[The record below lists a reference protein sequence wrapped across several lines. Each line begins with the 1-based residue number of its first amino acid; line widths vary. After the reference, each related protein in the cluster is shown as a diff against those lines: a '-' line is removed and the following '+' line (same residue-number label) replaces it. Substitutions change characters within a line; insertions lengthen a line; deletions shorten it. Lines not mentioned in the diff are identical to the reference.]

1 MNAWQVNV
9 YRQHWWKCNGPCQ
22 KRPPY
27 YGIVRRAMNRAPSP
41 RDPWWADHQRACGGV
56 YTKIREPEGYGKKKR
71 TKQDKMEEKPA
82 MSSSNG
88 NGTLARF
95 FRVEKKEE
103 SSRCVTDESDTNC
116 TRSVTHQRGAG
127 WTSIVPFSG
136 VGQVLG
142 TKQREPPTKSKLISS
157 TGKLTEQG
165 SKTSGKRPENLVS
178 GPTKIPSP
186 RKRRRQDS
194 PPGLTIV
201 DAFQKGNQKKET
213 STTRSSAE
221 SDISGSYLK
230 PIVLEDSPHRDKAL
244 MLRQVSCP
252 VCAILVP
259 ESCIN
264 QHLDSCLR

>member
-1 MNAWQVNV
+1 
-9 YRQHWWKCNGPCQ
+9 
-22 KRPPY
+22 
-27 YGIVRRAMNRAPSP
+27 
-41 RDPWWADHQRACGGV
+41 
-56 YTKIREPEGYGKKKR
+56 
-71 TKQDKMEEKPA
+71 MEEKPA

-264 QHLDSCLR
+264 QHLDSCLRWKWQLCLLLIFSTSQGISFSGTRLTTNPITRLACHLKWEAPVNASTSTVRHILCYW